1 MLIWLSMVKTMQCAA
16 PPLKLTH
23 PGGDSTNG
31 RRCRRRGSLVGC
43 HRRRGT
49 PLGRTRVGFDPI
61 CRRVA
66 DDGLA
71 GRRHS
76 RVIAPPEIEDGM
88 DLMSRLNFDDY
99 ENDLFNLP
107 KNLIRTWAVVVAQ
120 R

>member
-1 MLIWLSMVKTMQCAA
+1 M
-16 PPLKLTH
+16 
-23 PGGDSTNG
+23 
-31 RRCRRRGSLVGC
+31 
-43 HRRRGT
+43 
-49 PLGRTRVGFDPI
+49 GRTRVGFDPI

-76 RVIAPPEIEDGM
+76 RVIAPPEIEDEM